1 MKTMTGPVLLSA
13 CFFLTITSAAVAQQT
28 AVTANPP
35 IPPVAVTVSDQVW
48 VEGRQMGKNSFK
60 EEDLKSKEISK
71 EVALPKDGEIYIENA
86 SRSIVVKTWDQP
98 KVKVSTTIYYDG
110 ESKLSDDEW
119 LEKANLSLRTLGN
132 SVKIKSG
139 TISGA
144 AYRVYSSGAMTFYSS
159 GPGNGVTVFNG
170 SGQNIGTKSG
180 AKTVV
185 TVTIPAGSKIELES
199 KYADVT
205 LPANI
210 GEANIELA
218 NGNLEAENLNKL
230 ILRSKY
236 SNVTV
241 GDVKNAEIEFTNGR
255 FSARN
260 ITDLDIDS
268 KYSTIEMASVNKLAI
283 RSTNDEYELEE
294 ADEVRGRKSYGNLR
308 ITKLN
313 RSIDVEGSNADIK
326 IRKTAPTLS
335 LIKIDD
341 KYADIR
347 IPLKDTKNYSVDFTG
362 SFSSVYGNFEKKA
375 VAVAPDKEEPK
386 ATTEKNAELK
396 AITVI
401 GRATA
406 PRLSGGWNDENNPSK
421 FTASVGDGKG
431 LKVEVKCQNCTVDLK

>member
-1 MKTMTGPVLLSA
+1 MKTMTVYFFLSA
-13 CFFLTITSAAVAQQT
+13 ALSLTIHSAAVAQQT
-28 AVTANPP
+28 AVTVNPS
-35 IPPVAVTVSDQVW
+35 VAITVPDQVW
-48 VEGRQMGKNSFK
+48 VEGRQLGRKQFK
-60 EEDLKSKEISK
+60 DEDLKSKEVSK
-71 EVALPKDGEIYIENA
+71 EVAVPKNGEIYIENA
-86 SRSIVVKTWDQP
+86 SRSMVVKTWDQP

-110 ESKLSDDEW
+110 DNKLSDEEW
-119 LEKANLSLRTLGN
+119 LEKANLSLKTLGN

-139 TISGA
+139 ATSGGG
-144 AYRVYSSGAMTFYSS
+144 YRVYSSGNMNFYGS
-159 GPGNGVTVFNG
+159 GTGNNVTVFNG
-170 SGQNIGTKSG
+170 NGQDIGTKSG
-180 AKTVV
+180 PKRVV
-185 TVTIPAGSKIELES
+185 TITIPAGSNIELES

-218 NGNLEAENLNKL
+218 NGNLEAEDLGKL
-230 ILRSKY
+230 VLRSKY
-236 SNVTV
+236 SNVNV

-268 KYSTIEMASVNKLAI
+268 KYSSIEMATVNKLVI

-313 RSIDVEGSNADIK
+313 KSIDVEGSNADIK

-335 LIKIDD
+335 LIRIND

-347 IPLKDTKNYSVDFTG
+347 IPLKDAKNYSVDFTG

-375 VAVAPDKEEPK
+375 VAVTPEKEEPK
-386 ATTEKNAELK
+386 ANSEKNAELK

-401 GRATA
+401 GRAAA
-406 PRLSGGWNDENNPSK
+406 PRLTGGWNDDNNPPK

-431 LKVEVKCQNCTVDLK
+431 LKVEVKCQNCTVDFK

>member
-139 TISGA
+139 TISGG

-159 GPGNGVTVFNG
+159 GPGNGVAVFNG

-180 AKTVV
+180 AKRVV

-335 LIKIDD
+335 LIRIDD

-347 IPLKDTKNYSVDFTG
+347 IPLKDTKNYSIDFTG

-375 VAVAPDKEEPK
+375 VAVASDKEEPK